1 MQELFIRI
9 CFSINPYDDQVK
21 SQAKSATYLRPVP
34 KVASLTGLAIY
45 STNFFHFTGSRK
57 LNL

>member
-21 SQAKSATYLRPVP
+21 SQAKWVSYLRPVP
-34 KVASLTGLAIY
+34 KVARLTGLGIY